1 MSLYLLSP
9 LLVTFVANVEASY
22 DSTLLSNM
30 EDQFHKTLL
39 EVTGGSSNNNENR
52 RLNTAADYQA
62 FTNNYCQEVLAG
74 SIAPLGGSC
83 GCDVYGPRYAA
94 MECRYPSEECIN
106 NGGNGDNCFQRSA
119 LGTLLIS
126 GSNAAIQ
133 LDICHQYQDGII
145 GVNCMQQVVNIP
157 LDQGQQP
164 DIEYSCTAT
173 VDRVPCSSCVVCPSK
188 NSDVAVDCSNLN
200 KDMSTPVNVDTST
213 GYRLETQTCQ
223 SIDEYLTSAGSHA
236 NAMPLS
242 VAHTMEID
250 HDLLAAMS
258 GAATNVSSFISSS
271 LWLLSV
277 AGLAAALAF

>member
-1 MSLYLLSP
+1 MFLYLLSP

-30 EDQFHKTLL
+30 EDQFHKTMLQ
-39 EVTGGSSNNNENR
+39 VTSNNENR
-52 RLNTAADYQA
+52 RLQTAVDFQA

-106 NGGNGDNCFQRSA
+106 NGGNGENCFQRSA

-164 DIEYSCTAT
+164 DISYSCTAT
-173 VDRVPCSSCVVCPSK
+173 VDRIPCSSCVVCPSK

-200 KDMSTPVNVDTST
+200 ADMSTPINVDTST
-213 GYRLETQTCQ
+213 GYRLESQTCQ

-242 VAHTMEID
+242 VSHTMEID
-250 HDLLAAMS
+250 HSLVSAMS
-258 GAATNVSSFISSS
+258 GASFVSSS
-271 LWLLSV
+271 LLLLSV
-277 AGLAAALAF
+277 AGLAAAFAF